1 MEHALG
7 EVKQPPGIPCVPYR
21 PGGLAGTG
29 FAGRDAVSGSMAVL
43 EAVSRWRNVQLL
55 VIQPR
60 GLLVSRDSAGLSPEG
75 RDAIRSVA
83 ARSTVVLL
91 DHEAPD
97 ALERWLAECARE
109 SVQAFWPGRLG
120 RQARPPS
127 PLPFRWLARRFGH
140 RPSECLCVAGSEW
153 LLRGA
158 RRAGWQATLV
168 PGPGGRGGIDLLHEL
183 AAR

>member
-1 MEHALG
+1 M
-7 EVKQPPGIPCVPYR
+7 
-21 PGGLAGTG
+21 
-29 FAGRDAVSGSMAVL
+29 
-43 EAVSRWRNVQLL
+43 QLL

-60 GLLVSRDSAGLSPEG
+60 GVLVSRDQARPLSPEVC
-75 RDAIRSVA
+75 DALRSVA
-83 ARSTVVLL
+83 ACYTVVLL

-97 ALERWLAECARE
+97 AVDRWVAACGRE
-109 SVQAFWPGRLG
+109 SVHAFWTGRLG

-140 RPSECLCVAGSEW
+140 RPAECLCIAGSEW

-158 RRAGWQATLV
+158 RRAGWDTTLAPALV
-168 PGPGGRGGIDLLHEL
+168 AGRRGGIDLLHEL